1 MILLRMTLTGTVP
14 ILLVAAFRLLFRD
27 RVHRSVFPTLWTVI
41 SLRMLVP
48 FFLPVS
54 ISVASKEAVPSLIR
68 KADTIRTTAE
78 QSVTAAAKQAPD
90 LSGILLTVWLIG
102 AAACLLFFLGTHLR
116 SRLRYRFS
124 LPLPDGIAD
133 TEGLRVRMLD
143 ELDGPLTYG
152 IFRPTVLLP
161 VSLCYGDSKT
171 LSHILIHEKV
181 HIRCLDLPR
190 KAILLFV
197 TALHWFNPFAWLM
210 LYLASQDMEI
220 RCDAKAVSILGNR
233 TKKDYARTL
242 IDIEQH
248 RFDLLQAGFSFNRTL
263 TRLKALSKAKVSKW
277 ITACIALCL
286 SAVLLIC
293 CLSPTLCVASPML
306 QNIFSASLPV
316 PETFPARKTP
326 SEIKKESISAPI
338 EEPAEEEVE
347 ADEASDAALS
357 SNDPDSYIAPPASY
371 QPDYTVPTGS
381 YGDGFAACNPTTDG
395 YVSPPAYTGGYVST
409 YPYNYDSSAPGPQP
423 CIPGV
428 YIQPHVIAPV
438 ISLDPPGVYWP

>member
-1 MILLRMTLTGTVP
+1 MILLRMTLTGTVL
-14 ILLVAAFRLLFRD
+14 ILLVAALRLLFRD
-27 RVHRSVFPTLWTVI
+27 RVHRSVFPALWTVI

-102 AAACLLFFLGTHLR
+102 AGACLLFFLGTHLR

-161 VSLCYGDSKT
+161 VSLCFGDSKA
-171 LSHILIHEKV
+171 LSHVLMHEKV

-233 TKKDYARTL
+233 AKKDYARTL

-293 CLSPTLCVASPML
+293 CLSPTLCLASPML

-326 SEIKKESISAPI
+326 SEIKKESISAPVEEI
-338 EEPAEEEVE
+338 PEEEPAPTAVEESEGSG
-347 ADEASDAALS
+347 DTYALQEYYTEQS
-357 SNDPDSYIAPPASY
+357 QPA
-371 QPDYTVPTGS
+371 YTVPTGS